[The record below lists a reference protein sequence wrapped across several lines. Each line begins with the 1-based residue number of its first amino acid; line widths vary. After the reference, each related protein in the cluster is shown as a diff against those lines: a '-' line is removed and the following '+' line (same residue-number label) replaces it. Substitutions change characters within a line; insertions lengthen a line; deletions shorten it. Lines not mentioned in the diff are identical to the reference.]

1 MIKLIQNAFGE
12 LNLLIDDTGEKTYL
26 NYIKQIYIL

>member
-12 LNLLIDDTGEKTYL
+12 LNILISDTGKKMYL